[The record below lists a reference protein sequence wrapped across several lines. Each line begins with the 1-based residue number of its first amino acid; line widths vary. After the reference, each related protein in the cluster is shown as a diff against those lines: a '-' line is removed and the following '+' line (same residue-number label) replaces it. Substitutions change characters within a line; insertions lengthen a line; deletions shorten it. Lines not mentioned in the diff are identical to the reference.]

1 MIYVTQLQIRSQTF
15 PGLGLKFH
23 HQLVSITEQFACQT
37 IKKNSLTWKFTLI
50 TSQDNLRNVKTE
62 LCQT

>member
-37 IKKNSLTWKFTLI
+37 IKKTYLLE
-50 TSQDNLRNVKTE
+50 NLR
-62 LCQT
+62 